1 MAEIRKANLKVF
13 RFDPE
18 VDKETRFDRYQVDAR
33 KGMTVLEALFD
44 VLENQ
49 DGSLAFRYACRGAV
63 CGSCAMHI
71 NGLYRLACQTQI
83 SELGSSEIVV
93 QPLGHLPII
102 KDLVVDMTSFFEKYE
117 QVMPYLMN
125 SAPAPERE
133 RLQTIKDRSKIDEQ
147 LDCILCAC
155 CHASCTMTLTDEKYL
170 GPAILLKVD
179 RFASDSRDEA
189 RPMRLKAV
197 DSEHGVWRCHT
208 IFNCAEACPKQ
219 INPTH
224 AIARLKRGA
233 IVRKL
238 LHPFRPWPQQVQSAQ
253 CGESSDQRNVKDDNE

>member
-1 MAEIRKANLKVF
+1 MAEPRKATLKVF

-18 VDKETRFDRYQVDAR
+18 VDKEPHFSSYQVDAR

-71 NGLYRLACQTQI
+71 NGSYRLACQTQI
-83 SELGSSEIVV
+83 GELGAGQVVV

-117 QVMPYLMN
+117 QVMPYLINN
-125 SAPAPERE
+125 SPTPERE
-133 RLQTIKDRSKIDEQ
+133 RLQSMKERARIDEQ

-155 CHASCTMTLTDEKYL
+155 CHASCTMTLTDDRYL
-170 GPAILLKVD
+170 GPAIMVKAD
-179 RFASDSRDEA
+179 RFASDSRDQA
-189 RPMRLKAV
+189 RLTRLATV
-197 DSEHGVWRCHT
+197 NSEHGVWRCHT
-208 IFNCAEACPKQ
+208 IFNCAEVCPKEV
-219 INPTH
+219 NPTH

-233 IVRKL
+233 IVRRL
-238 LHPFRPWPQQVQSAQ
+238 LHPFARRPQQAQSTGSGAPKEGNRQ
-253 CGESSDQRNVKDDNE
+253 Q